1 MIRIEPQALDIM
13 VDDALSTFPEECCGF
28 FFGREAEGER
38 LVTQVQVVNN
48 AKEGDKRRRYEV
60 SPRDYLK
67 AEAFADEQNLTL
79 LGVYHSHPNHPA
91 LPSETDR
98 LSAQPF
104 FSYLILS
111 IREGQLAAV
120 RSWRLNEAQQFEEEA
135 LVNDSLTIKY
145 KLHGNSTDSNP
156 T

>member
-1 MIRIEPQALDIM
+1 MILFEPQALEIM
-13 VDDALSTFPEECCGF
+13 VDDALSTFPDECCGF
-28 FFGREAEGER
+28 FFGRETGAER
-38 LVTQVQVVNN
+38 LVTQALVVDN
-48 AKEGDKRRRYEV
+48 AKKGDKRRRFEI

-67 AEAFADEQNLTL
+67 AEALADERGLTL

-104 FSYLILS
+104 FSYLIFS
-111 IREGQLAAV
+111 VMERKLAAV
-120 RSWRLNEAQQFEEEA
+120 RSWRLNEAQQFEEET
-135 LVNDSLTIKY
+135 VNHDSLIKKY
-145 KLHGNSTDSNP
+145 KLHGNSIDSNP